1 MEITAKMVKE
11 LRDKTNSGMMDCK
24 KALAECSGDL
34 EKSVDWLRQKGLMTA
49 RKRAGR
55 ATKEGLIVAG
65 VSPDQKKAALVELNC
80 ETDFVAKNEAFQK
93 LAVDIVDVLLTSDTP
108 ADVEAL
114 LARPMNSC
122 AGSIDDNLKALVG
135 TIGENMN
142 LRRFT
147 VGEAK
152 CCSFMHTYIHGP
164 GRLGVMIE
172 LSAEKP
178 GAAAEDLAHNLA
190 MHIAAASPVSLTPEE
205 VPADIL
211 EREKGVFRAK
221 LAESG
226 KPEDMWDKIMI
237 GQVKKFY
244 SEVVLLEQAYVKDDK
259 KVISQVLKD
268 AASESGKV
276 EIKSFSRFQLGEELP
291 GEESGDAEE

>member
-24 KALAECSGDL
+24 KALAECEGDL
-34 EKSVDWLRQKGLMTA
+34 EKAVDWLRQKGLMTA

-65 VSPDQKKAALVELNC
+65 VSPDNKKAALAELNC
-80 ETDFVAKNEAFQK
+80 ETDFVAKNEGFQK
-93 LAVDIVDVLLTSDTP
+93 LAADIIDVLLASGAP

-114 LARPMNSC
+114 LARPVVSG
-122 AGSIDDNLKALVG
+122 AGTIDDSLKALVG

-142 LRRFT
+142 LRRFAAH
-147 VGEAK
+147 EAK
-152 CCSFMHTYIHGP
+152 DGAFMHTYIHGP

-172 LSAEKP
+172 LAVEKP
-178 GAAAEDLAHNLA
+178 GAAAEELAHNLA
-190 MHIAAASPVSLTPEE
+190 MHIAAASPIALVSED
-205 VPADIL
+205 VPADVL
-211 EREKGVFRAK
+211 EREKSVAKAK

-226 KPEDMWDKIMI
+226 KPENMWDKIMI

-259 KVISQVLKD
+259 KTITQVLKD
-268 AASESGKV
+268 AAADCGKV

-291 GEESGDAEE
+291 GEASGETDE

>member
-34 EKSVDWLRQKGLMTA
+34 EKAVDWLRQKGLMTA

-55 ATKEGLIVAG
+55 ATREGLIVAG

-93 LAVDIVDVLLTSDTP
+93 LAVDIVDVLLTSDAP
-108 ADVEAL
+108 ADTEAL

-142 LRRFT
+142 LRRFA
-147 VGEAK
+147 VGEANGG
-152 CCSFMHTYIHGP
+152 SFMHTYIHGP

-172 LSAEKP
+172 LAAEKP
-178 GAAAEDLAHNLA
+178 GPAAEDLAHNLA
-190 MHIAAASPVSLTPEE
+190 MHIAAASPVALTPEE

-226 KPEDMWDKIMI
+226 KPEDMWDKIMV

-259 KVISQVLKD
+259 KTITQVLKD
-268 AASESGKV
+268 AAAESGKV